1 MYQLKAEVGKFIMA
15 SCADFIHFFLS
26 TLVLIIL
33 CIAALQALLLASQEW
48 ILKHKQAISFIHYFP
63 PLEVMETYLF
73 TLIFIA
79 IVLLT
84 LVLVTSLVLF
94 NPIVLEGLWKKTLL
108 SIVAWSVLLML
119 LIGRSYFGWRGKV
132 AIRWTLV
139 GVSLIGGIYLGAILL
154 MPSL

>member
-1 MYQLKAEVGKFIMA
+1 MAPYAE
-15 SCADFIHFFLS
+15 FIHVFLS
-26 TLVLIIL
+26 TLLLIVL
-33 CIAALQALLLASQEW
+33 CVAALQALLLASQEW
-48 ILKHKQAISFIHYFP
+48 MLKHKQATAFIHYFP

-73 TLIFIA
+73 TLVAIV

-84 LVLVTSLVLF
+84 LVLVSSLVLF
-94 NPIVLEGLWKKTLL
+94 YPIMLESLWKKIFLT
-108 SIVAWSVLLML
+108 IVAWFIFLML

-154 MPSL
+154 MPAF